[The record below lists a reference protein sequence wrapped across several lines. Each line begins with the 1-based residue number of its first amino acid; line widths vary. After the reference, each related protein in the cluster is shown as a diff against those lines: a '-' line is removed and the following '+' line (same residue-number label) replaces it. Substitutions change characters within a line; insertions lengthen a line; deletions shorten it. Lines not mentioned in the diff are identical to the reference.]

1 MVIMSPKTFT
11 PQQDPPEGSREVI
24 DRELARNAGKQAA
37 GKSGGAPASSVSERP
52 GDQAPQGTPGT
63 GENLCP
69 NCDGSGKVNG
79 RPCDDCGGTGK
90 ITAGIGGA

>member
-1 MVIMSPKTFT
+1 MSPKTFT

-24 DRELARNAGKQAA
+24 DRELARNVGKQAA
-37 GKSGGAPASSVSERP
+37 GKSGGAPASGVSERP
-52 GDQAPQGTPGT
+52 GDQAPPGTPGT

-79 RPCDDCGGTGK
+79 RPCDNCGGTGK